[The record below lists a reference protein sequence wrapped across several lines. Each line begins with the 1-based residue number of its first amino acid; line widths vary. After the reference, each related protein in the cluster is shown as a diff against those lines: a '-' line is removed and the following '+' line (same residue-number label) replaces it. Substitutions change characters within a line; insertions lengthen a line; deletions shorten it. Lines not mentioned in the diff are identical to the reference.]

1 MLTTRPPPRPNSVDL
16 CLLKLSVAP
25 QRPVVTSLWY
35 RPGRREAEE
44 PDGGERPCQ
53 IGRTRVRILVPTRGF
68 FIFESQLNITKDLF
82 RFEIFT
88 FGEWECGDY
97 IAQWQR
103 MRFVPWRR
111 GFESACW
118 TKNKRKK
125 SFFRGLV
132 VLRLFGFSAL
142 GKRSKIEV
150 WDGKVTM
157 MDLYPTFRRLTNLHC
172 LILLTILLGRD
183 STLQEL

>member
-16 CLLKLSVAP
+16 CQLKLSVAP

-88 FGEWECGDY
+88 FW
-97 IAQWQR
+97 R
-103 MRFVPWRR
+103 MRMRR
-111 GFESACW
+111 LHSTVAANALRTLASRVWICLLDKK
-118 TKNKRKK
+118 TRKK
-125 SFFRGLV
+125 IFFRGLV

-142 GKRSKIEV
+142 GKRNKIEV
-150 WDGKVTM
+150 WDGKVTT
-157 MDLYPTFRRLTNLHC
+157 MDLYPTFRRLTNLN
-172 LILLTILLGRD
+172 
-183 STLQEL
+183 